1 MDLSVIDTPTLQ
13 GWHREALTALQAL
26 MTGRRE
32 VSLSYSTPGSAR
44 SGTYT
49 AADRDH
55 LTQWIGQLADALAGR
70 GALTQARPRRRAIGI
85 RF

>member
-1 MDLSVIDTPTLQ
+1 MDLSVIDTATLKA
-13 GWHREALTALQAL
+13 WHGEAIAALHAL
-26 MTGRRE
+26 SIGRRE

-49 AADRDH
+49 AADRDQ
-55 LTQWIGQLADALAGR
+55 LAQWIGQLADALASR
-70 GALTQARPRRRAIGI
+70 GELTQPRPRRRAIGI